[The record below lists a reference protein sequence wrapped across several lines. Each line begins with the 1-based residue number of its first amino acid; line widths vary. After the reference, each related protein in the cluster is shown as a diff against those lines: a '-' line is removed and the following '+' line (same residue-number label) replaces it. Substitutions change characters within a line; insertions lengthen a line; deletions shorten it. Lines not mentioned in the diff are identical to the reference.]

1 MVMGMVGWGGDS
13 LHGEDEPHED
23 GVLRPLVGEGRGD
36 SAVLYSLLAIHEN

>member
-36 SAVLYSLLAIHEN
+36 SACALLSPCHP